1 MNINNPKI
9 IKTTIL
15 ERVLAILLLVIIFPV
30 ILLISIL
37 SYIDTK
43 KFPLYIQD
51 RGLTLEKYRFK
62 LIKFRTIREKNT
74 SDESDDS
81 SRFILKKSFYYDRVS
96 PIGRF
101 LRKTGLDELP
111 QLINILLGQMKF
123 IGPRALSIEDLTK
136 IKIFFPEYYRRRNE
150 LVSMPGIIGL
160 WQVNKDF
167 ECSIDKLI
175 ELDEFYERNKS
186 LILDIRIFAKAFI
199 IIFFGYHIDSIVNG
213 KRLMVYP
220 FFVYASIISIIFLL
234 FLIINNFWN

>member
-15 ERVLAILLLVIIFPV
+15 ERVLAILLLVILFPV

-43 KFPLYIQD
+43 KFPFYIQD

-62 LIKFRTIREKNT
+62 LIKFRTIRDKNI
-74 SDESDDS
+74 SVERDDS
-81 SRFILKKSFYYDRVS
+81 SRFILKKSYYYDRVS

-136 IKIFFPEYYRRRNE
+136 IKIFFPESYRRRNE

-175 ELDEFYERNKS
+175 EFDEFYERNKS
-186 LILDIRIFAKAFI
+186 LILDIRIFAKAFT

-220 FFVYASIISIIFLL
+220 FFVYVSIISIIFLL
-234 FLIINNFWN
+234 FMIINNFWN

>member
-9 IKTTIL
+9 TKTTIW
-15 ERVLAILLLVIIFPV
+15 ERLLAILLLVILFPI

-43 KFPLYIQD
+43 KFPFYIQD

-81 SRFILKKSFYYDRVS
+81 SRFILKKSYYYDRVS

-123 IGPRALSIEDLTK
+123 IGPRALSIEDLSK
-136 IKIFFPEYYRRRNE
+136 IKLFFPESYRRRNE